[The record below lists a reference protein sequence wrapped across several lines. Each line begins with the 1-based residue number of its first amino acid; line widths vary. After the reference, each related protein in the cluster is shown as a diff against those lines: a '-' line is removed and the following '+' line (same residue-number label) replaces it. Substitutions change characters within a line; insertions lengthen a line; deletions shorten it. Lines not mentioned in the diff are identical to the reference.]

1 MFTSYRRISWLVVI
15 LAALTMLPFL
25 GATEFF
31 TKGEPREAIVAVSM
45 VDDGNWILP
54 QNTGGDIAY
63 KPPLLHWCVAA
74 LYTVTGTVNEYLAR
88 VPSAVAFILLVWL
101 TFRFFSRHGGVRRGL
116 LAALLTLTA
125 FEVHRAGNTCRV
137 DMLLTLFIV
146 WALYLLYNWHG
157 RGCRGVPLGAVL
169 CMSLGTLTK
178 GPVAIVLPLFVTGC
192 WLLWHRERRVTTWLK
207 LACLPLLAMVLPA
220 LWYWAAYQ
228 QGGDQFLSLMLEEN
242 VGRFLGKM
250 SYGSHE
256 HSFLYNFL
264 TLLTGWAPWTL
275 LLPVL
280 MAVALKRGKRRAGK
294 SKEDERVALSEFHS
308 GQQKGTGGLPARV
321 KALLLHPDASAKSW
335 AWLAFGLI
343 LLFYCIP
350 SSKRSTYL
358 LPCYPFMAYLLA
370 DVWVRV
376 MRGPWRRRG
385 RRWMVRTLVAVIAV
399 FMVADGIVVPMTVK
413 KKYDRPLAE
422 YIQRTFPHDDL
433 YSFVNVEY
441 LHFFC
446 TNFYLR
452 DRLRQFGKAHPKKGV
467 LMVVKKDVGAFK
479 KQYGDRYV
487 LQKVSQSSRRMTER
501 KDTVCFYRFT
511 QRSRM

>member
-1 MFTSYRRISWLVVI
+1 MEPFILLPNIIDTSMFTSYRRISWFVI
-15 LAALTMLPFL
+15 LFGAVMMLPFL
-25 GATEFF
+25 GFTEFF

-45 VDDGNWILP
+45 IDTGNWILP
-54 QNTGGDIAY
+54 ENMGGDIAY
-63 KPPLLHWCVAA
+63 KPPMLHWCIAL
-74 LYTVTGTVNEYLAR
+74 LYTITGTVNEYLSR
-88 VPSAVAFILLVWL
+88 LPSAVAFILLGFL
-101 TFRFFSRHGGVRRGL
+101 TFRFFSRYGDVRRGL

-146 WALYLLYNWHG
+146 WAMYLLYGWLA
-157 RGCRGVPLGAVL
+157 RGFRGMPWGAVL

-178 GPVAIVLPLFVTGC
+178 GPVAIVLPMFVLGC
-192 WLLWHRERRVTTWLK
+192 WMLWHRLFQWRPWLK
-207 LACLPLLAMVLPA
+207 LIVLPVLALVLPA

-280 MAVALKRGKRRAGK
+280 LWLRRYKENK
-294 SKEDERVALSEFHS
+294 SEKSE
-308 GQQKGTGGLPARV
+308 GLHDDGSNNPSARSNV
-321 KALLLHPDASAKSW
+321 NLRRW
-335 AWLAFGLI
+335 TWFAFGLV

-370 DVWVRV
+370 DLWVRCFS
-376 MRGPWRRRG
+376 GSWRQRG
-385 RRWMVRTLVAVIAV
+385 RQWLLRAFVGVAAV
-399 FMVADGIVVPMTVK
+399 FMIVDGVAVPLAVK
-413 KKYDRPLAE
+413 KKYDRPLAQQ
-422 YIQRTFPHDDL
+422 IARTFPNDEI
-433 YSFVNVEY
+433 YSFVDVEY
-441 LHFFC
+441 LHFFN

-452 DRLRQFGKAHPKKGV
+452 NRLRQFGKANPKQGI
-467 LMVVKKDVGAFK
+467 LMVVKKDVEAFK

-487 LQKVSQSSRRMTER
+487 MEKVSQSSRRMTER
-501 KDTVCFYRFT
+501 KDTVYFYRFRL
-511 QRSRM
+511 RSNM